1 MSSNNAETWLP
12 RVIFESALIVAS
24 ILVALA
30 LDEWREDREDAEMIQ
45 RALSSFLS
53 EIQRNQSKVEESAP
67 FNQGLRLVMARH
79 YRNRDIES
87 VDEFVKMVG
96 SYDPVLLQSTAW
108 ETALATG
115 SLAKMDYELVSALS
129 MTYNL
134 QDRYLKTSQLGMTEL
149 TSAQNLSSE
158 KLDLAAYNSIRYLDI
173 VIRMEAELQTTLELA
188 QTVVRNA
195 MTGGDTIEPV
205 DPDRATTLSSK

>member
-1 MSSNNAETWLP
+1 MPAKNTPKWLP

-30 LDEWREDREDAEMIQ
+30 LDEWREDREDSETIQ
-45 RALSSFLS
+45 RALSSFLT
-53 EIQRNQSKVEESAP
+53 EIQRNQVKVEEAAP

-96 SYDPVLLQSTAW
+96 SYDPVMLQTTAW

-129 MTYNL
+129 LTYNL
-134 QDRYLKTSQLGMTEL
+134 QNRYLTTGQTGMVEL

-158 KLDLAAYNSIRYLDI
+158 KLDLAAY
-173 VIRMEAELQTTLELA
+173 
-188 QTVVRNA
+188 
-195 MTGGDTIEPV
+195 
-205 DPDRATTLSSK
+205 K

>member
-1 MSSNNAETWLP
+1 M
-12 RVIFESALIVAS
+12 FESALIVAS

-30 LDEWREDREDAEMIQ
+30 LDEWREDREDAETIQ
-45 RALSSFLS
+45 RALGSFMT
-53 EIQRNQSKVEESAP
+53 EIQRNLVKVEEAAP

-96 SYDPVLLQSTAW
+96 SYDPVMLQTTAW

-129 MTYNL
+129 LTYNL
-134 QDRYLKTSQLGMTEL
+134 QNRYLTTGQTGMVEL

-158 KLDLAAYNSIRYLDI
+158 KLDLAAYNSIRYLDSI
-173 VIRMEAELQTTLELA
+173 IRMEAELEATYELA
-188 QTVVRNA
+188 QSVVH
-195 MTGGDTIEPV
+195 
-205 DPDRATTLSSK
+205 RAISGEKDAELSYRGQAASITPE